1 MSDFHKLTTT
11 VLKTYF
17 KKKPPKIISYR
28 DYKNF
33 SEIKFRDEVGLIFAK
48 YDIVSMSNDAF
59 VNIFMGV
66 LNNHAPLK
74 SKYIRAN
81 DSPFMTKNLRKA
93 IMLRTKLLNKFY
105 QDRTDKTRLAYKRQ
119 RNLCTSLLKKTKR
132 EYYGN
137 LNPAL
142 ISDNKKF
149 WKTVKPFFSD
159 KVVTSENITL
169 LENNDIYEDDEKV
182 ANIFNNFFSNVVK
195 TLEVSIESDP
205 LVDELNLDPV
215 TIAIKKYDT
224 HPSVLKIKE
233 NNIDVE
239 TFSFQTIDLES
250 VIHEI
255 ALLSPSKATPKDS
268 IPVNIIKNNN
278 DIFAFK
284 ICIDFNSSIK
294 GGTFPSNQKY
304 ADVSPVFK
312 KGVKLD
318 KSNYRPVSLLSTL
331 SKITERLLFYQIDKF
346 MDPKLSMYQCGFRK
360 NMSAQNCLLFMLEK
374 WRKCLDNK
382 GNAGVLLTDLSK
394 AFDCLDHDLLI
405 AKLNAYG
412 FDLNSLKLIYS
423 YLTDR
428 FQRVRV
434 NSSYSSWSEIIYGV
448 NLRPYTIQYL
458 PMRPFYVL

>member
-1 MSDFHKLTTT
+1 
-11 VLKTYF
+11 
-17 KKKPPKIISYR
+17 
-28 DYKNF
+28 
-33 SEIKFRDEVGLIFAK
+33 
-48 YDIVSMSNDAF
+48 
-59 VNIFMGV
+59 
-66 LNNHAPLK
+66 
-74 SKYIRAN
+74 
-81 DSPFMTKNLRKA
+81 
-93 IMLRTKLLNKFY
+93 MLRTKLLNKFY
-105 QDRTDKTRLAYKRQ
+105 KDRTDKTRLAYKRQ

-142 ISDNKKF
+142 ISDNKNF

-205 LVDELNLDPV
+205 LVDEFNLDPV

-268 IPVNIIKNNN
+268 IPVNIIKHNN

-360 NMSAQNCLLFMLEK
+360 NMSAQNCLIF
-374 WRKCLDNK
+374 RR
-382 GNAGVLLTDLSK
+382 
-394 AFDCLDHDLLI
+394 LI
-405 AKLNAYG
+405 HK
-412 FDLNSLKLIYS
+412 
-423 YLTDR
+423 R
-428 FQRVRV
+428 C
-434 NSSYSSWSEIIYGV
+434 
-448 NLRPYTIQYL
+448 
-458 PMRPFYVL
+458 